1 MSGPAGDRAGSLAER
16 AEREVHAR
24 HDFFVAW
31 FAGEALDAD
40 FAATERAF
48 APDLVRI
55 GPDGARQ
62 DRDAVLAMLRAA
74 RGAHPAGF
82 AIEIAVGEARA
93 LGPDLVLVVY
103 DERQRIGAGRTARR
117 TTALFGRDDAAPE
130 GAVWRHLHETWITDK
145 ANPEEPR

>member
-1 MSGPAGDRAGSLAER
+1 MSGLAGSLAGSLTAR
-16 AEREVHAR
+16 AEREVGVR

-31 FAGEALDAD
+31 FAGEGAEAD

-48 APDLVRI
+48 AADLVRI

-74 RGAHPAGF
+74 RGVHSAGF

-93 LGPDLVLVVY
+93 IAPDLVLVVY
-103 DERQRIGAGRTARR
+103 DERQRIGAERTARR

-130 GAVWRHLHETWITDK
+130 GVVWRHLHETWITAK
-145 ANPEEPR
+145 TNTEEPR